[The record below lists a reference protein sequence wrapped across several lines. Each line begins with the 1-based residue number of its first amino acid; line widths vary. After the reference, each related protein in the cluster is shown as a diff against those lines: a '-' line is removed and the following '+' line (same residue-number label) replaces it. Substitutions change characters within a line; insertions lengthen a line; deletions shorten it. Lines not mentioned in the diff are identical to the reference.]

1 MKILIPMQPDAPA
14 KARAAVDTAIKLYDA
29 HGAAIHLLSVQ
40 PRISG
45 HVAMCFPAGELRAI
59 HEQASREELEAARIT
74 LDAARVPH
82 TCRMIVGRRAESIAE
97 VARELGCDRIL
108 LGAQSRAGTV
118 HGRLFGSLAQQ
129 LRHILDG
136 AAGCEVI
143 GS

>member
-14 KARAAVDTAIKLYDA
+14 KARAAVDTAIKLYDQ

-59 HEQASREELEAARIT
+59 HEQASREELAAARIT
-74 LDAARVPH
+74 LDAARVPY
-82 TCRMIVGRRAESIAE
+82 TSRMIVGHRAQSIAE
-97 VARELGCDRIL
+97 VARELSCDRIL
-108 LGAQSRAGTV
+108 LGAQSRIGARE
-118 HGRLFGSLAQQ
+118 RLFGSLAQQ
-129 LRHILDG
+129 LRHLLDG